1 MIEKQENLLNL
12 DDNIIVKNLENTK
25 KTLNLLR
32 RNYNNLLKIN
42 IILIILGIYLFIS
55 FFI

>member
-1 MIEKQENLLNL
+1 MIEEQENLLNL

-42 IILIILGIYLFIS
+42 IIYQL
-55 FFI
+55 

>member
-1 MIEKQENLLNL
+1 MIEEQENLLNL